1 MTDFQVQDLT
11 PEFGTEITGLDAL
24 AALADDDARRRLQE
38 LFDTRGVLV
47 FRELDIDQPT
57 QADLIR
63 MLIGMGPL
71 ENGDNGS
78 ARASGD
84 PFLVSNK
91 EPEGGAPFGRLM
103 FHSDLMYS
111 EHTFQVLSLYG
122 VEIEPPV
129 SPTMFASAANAWE
142 TLPDSLRERVEHL
155 TALQGHSERERE
167 RAKDDPDV
175 LMTTFEHAQT
185 RTTPVAMKHP
195 RTGKT
200 ILYVSQQM
208 TSGIADLSD
217 NESEAL
223 LEALF
228 EHLYR
233 DGAVY
238 EHDWRNHDLVAWD
251 NIAIQHARPNVSLEG
266 PVRTLR
272 KVFAPIPPRGSNPS
286 RPKFATAGQ

>member
-1 MTDFQVQDLT
+1 
-11 PEFGTEITGLDAL
+11 
-24 AALADDDARRRLQE
+24 
-38 LFDTRGVLV
+38 
-47 FRELDIDQPT
+47 
-57 QADLIR
+57 
-63 MLIGMGPL
+63 
-71 ENGDNGS
+71 
-78 ARASGD
+78 
-84 PFLVSNK
+84 
-91 EPEGGAPFGRLM
+91 
-103 FHSDLMYS
+103 
-111 EHTFQVLSLYG
+111 
-122 VEIEPPV
+122 
-129 SPTMFASAANAWE
+129 
-142 TLPDSLRERVEHL
+142 
-155 TALQGHSERERE
+155 
-167 RAKDDPDV
+167 
-175 LMTTFEHAQT
+175 
-185 RTTPVAMKHP
+185 MKHP

-223 LEALF
+223 LEELF